1 MVEKTGRLYTR
12 IIYILELYY
21 SLKSTSVNK
30 STFQTLLLILEG
42 LAILKM
48 VFVIIYLATM
58 TRDRLQKSFSSIL
71 IRIDFKKK
79 YFASKFCRDSDSV
92 HFLKI

>member
-30 STFQTLLLILEG
+30 STFQTLILIWEG
-42 LAILKM
+42 LAILEM
-48 VFVIIYLATM
+48 I
-58 TRDRLQKSFSSIL
+58 
-71 IRIDFKKK
+71 
-79 YFASKFCRDSDSV
+79 
-92 HFLKI
+92 FLSLFI